1 MADRQREG
9 SGGLSRIAKVSRSRT
24 SRWAATAGRV
34 GLVAFLALAAA
45 VNGAS
50 VSSRQ
55 YLAPVIASAVV
66 CAVALLVPRLRWP
79 LAPFLVTAVTAWWG
93 WLTVPLL
100 CVVMFDLAAARRL
113 RVAAGCAAVALGVN
127 LLGYPTTRVWADQ
140 RYVSALFVL
149 LLAVVLGLWL
159 GSRRR
164 LLLALAADV
173 EHLSVEAQLR
183 EDAARSAERS
193 RIAAEMHDVLAHRLS
208 LIALHTGVLA
218 TKTGTLPAPVAER
231 LSLLRTT
238 SVEALTDLRDVLG
251 VLHDSD
257 AAQTSAALT
266 PVMRDVRELADEA
279 RAAGQHIALITEGCP
294 EDAPTTHRLAVYRI
308 VQEALTN
315 ARKHADGAPVTIRI
329 DYRPPATLVEVTN
342 PPGTPGT
349 DTVGSGYGLV
359 GLRERVTALGGHLN
373 SGPAGAGA
381 WRLAARIAHP
391 ADIEQNGTRT

>member
-1 MADRQREG
+1 M
-9 SGGLSRIAKVSRSRT
+9 
-24 SRWAATAGRV
+24 
-34 GLVAFLALAAA
+34 AFLALAAA

-50 VSSRQ
+50 IGSGQ
-55 YLAPVIASAVV
+55 YVAPVIASAVV

-100 CVVMFDLAAARRL
+100 GIVMFDLAVARRM

-127 LLGYPTTRVWADQ
+127 LLGYPATRVWVDQ

-149 LLAVVLGLWL
+149 LVAAVVGLWL
-159 GSRRR
+159 GNRRG
-164 LLLALAADV
+164 LIQALAADM
-173 EHLSVEAQLR
+173 EHLRVESQLR
-183 EDAARSAERS
+183 EEAARIAERS

-218 TKTGTLPAPVAER
+218 TKNDMLPAPVAER
-231 LSLLRTT
+231 LGLLRTA

-251 VLHDSD
+251 VLRDSD
-257 AAQTSAALT
+257 PGPDATPTSAALT
-266 PVMRDVRELADEA
+266 PVMREVGELADEA
-279 RAAGQHIALITEGCP
+279 RAAGQHIELTTDGLP
-294 EDAPTTHRLAVYRI
+294 ERAPTTHRLAVYRI

-315 ARKHADGAPVTIRI
+315 ARKHADGAPVTVRI
-329 DYRPPATLVEVTN
+329 DYGPPATLVEVTN
-342 PPGTPGT
+342 PPGTPRT

-359 GLRERVTALGGHLN
+359 GLRERVTALGGHLD

-381 WRLAARIAHP
+381 WRLAARIPHP
-391 ADIEQNGTRT
+391 AGIEQNGTRT